1 MRAWLVMQMRSVKMN
16 HDFPDKKVRKATL
29 LQIRSVVRESIG
41 WQMAFGSLYSVTDSR
56 TFANFPFWS
65 TTKFLK

>member
-1 MRAWLVMQMRSVKMN
+1 MDWLVMKMRSVRMN
-16 HDFPDKKVRKATL
+16 HDVPGKKVRKATL
-29 LQIRSVVRESIG
+29 FQIRSVVRESIG

-56 TFANFPFWS
+56 TFENFPFWS